1 MATNSPSSEV
11 KTFEKAVGTYLIST
25 DRTRLDL
32 DAIHT
37 YLSEQSYWARGRS
50 EEIIVRAIENSL
62 PFGLYRSGAQVG
74 FARVVTDWATFAWIA
89 DVYVLESDR
98 GQGLGKALVDAVLEH
113 PAVRG
118 LPRVMLATADAHG
131 LYAEYGFEALER
143 PERFMAIESQNLR
156 DIGVDPPD

>member
-1 MATNSPSSEV
+1 MASNSPSSETN
-11 KTFEKAVGTYLIST
+11 TFERAVGAHLIST

-37 YLSEQSYWARGRS
+37 YLSEESYWALGRS
-50 EEIIVRAIENSL
+50 EKITARAIENSL
-62 PFGLYRSGAQVG
+62 PFGLYRDGAQVG
-74 FARVVTDWATFAWIA
+74 FARVVTDCATFAWLA
-89 DVYVLESDR
+89 DVYVLPSER

-131 LYAEYGFEALER
+131 LYEGYGFEALDR
-143 PERFMAIESQNLR
+143 PERFMAIESQKLR

>member
-1 MATNSPSSEV
+1 VRP
-11 KTFEKAVGTYLIST
+11 FEKAVGAYLIST
-25 DRTRLDL
+25 DPTRVDL

-50 EEIIVRAIENSL
+50 EEIVARAIENSV
-62 PFGLYRSGAQVG
+62 PFGLYRDGAQVG

-89 DVYVLESDR
+89 DVYVLASER
-98 GQGLGKALVDAVLEH
+98 GQGLGKALVEAVVEH

-131 LYAEYGFEALER
+131 LYEGYGFEGLAH
-143 PERFMAIESQNLR
+143 PQRFMAIESQHVR
-156 DIGVDPPD
+156 DIAVDPPD